1 MLSRQIAKTSG
12 GLRAELRQPFAPKA
26 PLNPVPSVERP
37 ARVNS
42 EPTCVNLEDV
52 QKLPGM
58 LSNTEVECLFHLGQF
73 NDCQGVIVEI
83 GSWKGK
89 STVALAL
96 GAAKVCDEKIYAID
110 PHLVMP
116 EEGYHTDTK
125 AEFLANL
132 QTAGVADRV
141 VPMIMT
147 SEAAAQGWQKPVR
160 LLWIDG
166 DHRYAS
172 ANLDFLLWEPHL
184 AEGGILAM
192 HDTIRKPGPKRVL
205 WEHVFRSNRF
215 QEIAIVDNI
224 TAVRKV
230 SHASTGALLNK
241 YATLGL
247 RGAYIAARK
256 IHVPHSKV
264 FGRKALRRFTAQPWL
279 PEKLNWASPF

>member
-1 MLSRQIAKTSG
+1 MLSRQTAKPSG
-12 GLRAELRQPFAPKA
+12 GSRAELRTPFAPKV
-26 PLNPVPSVERP
+26 PLNPVPSVVERP

-42 EPTCVNLEDV
+42 EPTCMSLEDI

-58 LSNTEVECLFHLGQF
+58 LSNAEVECLFHLGQF
-73 NDCQGVIVEI
+73 NHSQGAIVEI

-116 EEGYHTDTK
+116 EEGYLTDTK

-132 QTAGVADRV
+132 QMAGVANRV

-184 AEGGILAM
+184 VEGGILAM

-215 QEIAIVDNI
+215 QEIAILDNI

-230 SHASTGALLNK
+230 RRASTGALLSKN
-241 YATLGL
+241 ATLAL
-247 RGAYIAARK
+247 RAVYIAARK
-256 IHVPHSKV
+256 THVPYSKE
-264 FGRKALRRFTAQPWL
+264 FGRRALRRFTAQPWL
-279 PEKLNWASPF
+279 SGS

>member
-1 MLSRQIAKTSG
+1 
-12 GLRAELRQPFAPKA
+12 
-26 PLNPVPSVERP
+26 
-37 ARVNS
+37 
-42 EPTCVNLEDV
+42 VNLEDI

-116 EEGYHTDTK
+116 EEGYLTDTK

-147 SEAAAQGWQKPVR
+147 SAAAAQGWQKPVR

-184 AEGGILAM
+184 VEGGILAM

-215 QEIAIVDNI
+215 QEIAILDNI

-230 SHASTGALLNK
+230 SRASTGALLNK
-241 YATLGL
+241 YATLAL
-247 RGAYIAARK
+247 RAVYIAARK
-256 IHVPHSKV
+256 IHVPHSKE
-264 FGRKALRRFTAQPWL
+264 FGREALRRFTAQPWL
-279 PEKLNWASPF
+279 SGN

>member
-1 MLSRQIAKTSG
+1 MSSRQLAKASSG
-12 GLRAELRQPFAPKA
+12 SSSELRRPFTS
-26 PLNPVPSVERP
+26 PLNPVPSIVEP
-37 ARVNS
+37 SSVIADEPTRVN
-42 EPTCVNLEDV
+42 LQDI

-58 LSNTEVECLFHLGQF
+58 LSNAEVECLFHLGQF
-73 NDCQGVIVEI
+73 NQCQGVIVEI

-89 STVALAL
+89 STVALAR
-96 GAAKVCDEKIYAID
+96 GAAKSHNEKIYAID
-110 PHLVMP
+110 PHAVMP
-116 EEGYHTDTK
+116 EEKYLTDTK
-125 AEFLANL
+125 AEFLTNL

-147 SEAAAQGWQKPVR
+147 SETAAQGWQKPVR

-215 QEIAIVDNI
+215 QEITIVDNI
-224 TAVRKV
+224 TAMRKV
-230 SHASTGALLNK
+230 SRASTAALLNK
-241 YATLGL
+241 YATLAL
-247 RGAYIAARK
+247 RGVYIAARK
-256 IHVPHSKV
+256 THVPYSKE
-264 FGRKALRRFTAQPWL
+264 FGRKAIRQLTAQPWL
-279 PEKLNWASPF
+279 PGN